1 MLPSRFGGSRPPL
14 STQRLPVLWL
24 AVLAGVSLCLP
35 AAALAGTSARFR
47 VDTSLSQ
54 VQRMGA
60 SPTASFSLLSVDT
73 EAPLS
78 QALSL
83 SAELRM
89 DTPSLNAPG
98 RGFSVNFDPGH
109 ADYGLALKM
118 TPSYL
123 PVGLEYNRLAG
134 NAAAIIDPQVYAAS
148 DNGYLLDDSASQL
161 FSLRQQGLH
170 HRLRVGWGS
179 MGVESNVAPML
190 LGLHGFLPVHGR
202 ATGPFTT
209 LSAERLRLLGFVG
222 RAGVMLMLD
231 TRAHGVDRGDYLAWG
246 VTMHRVLREGLILGT
261 SYMAGN
267 SSLPGTS
274 APSTL
279 SFYLRLRWH
288 GTKSHAFGD
297 RED

>member
-1 MLPSRFGGSRPPL
+1 
-14 STQRLPVLWL
+14 
-24 AVLAGVSLCLP
+24 
-35 AAALAGTSARFR
+35 
-47 VDTSLSQ
+47 
-54 VQRMGA
+54 
-60 SPTASFSLLSVDT
+60 
-73 EAPLS
+73 
-78 QALSL
+78 
-83 SAELRM
+83 
-89 DTPSLNAPG
+89 
-98 RGFSVNFDPGH
+98 VNFDPGH

-118 TPSYL
+118 APSYL

-134 NAAAIIDPQVYAAS
+134 NSAATIDPQSYAAS
-148 DNGYLLDDSASQL
+148 ANGYLLDSSASQL
-161 FSLRQQGLH
+161 FSVRHQGTH

-209 LSAERLRLLGFVG
+209 INAERLRLFGFVG

-231 TRAHGVDRGDYLAWG
+231 TRAHGIDRGDYLAWG
-246 VTMHRVLREGLILGT
+246 VTMHRALREGLILGT

-288 GTKSHAFGD
+288 GSRSHTLGARGD
-297 RED
+297 

>member
-1 MLPSRFGGSRPPL
+1 M
-14 STQRLPVLWL
+14 LWL
-24 AVLAGVSLCLP
+24 AVLAGVCLLLP
-35 AAALAGTSARFR
+35 ATVLAGTSARFQLGA
-47 VDTSLSQ
+47 SLSQ
-54 VQRMGA
+54 VRQMGA
-60 SPTASFSLLSVDT
+60 SPGASFSLLSVDAK
-73 EAPLS
+73 APLS
-78 QALSL
+78 QALGL
-83 SAELRM
+83 TGELRM
-89 DTPSLNAPG
+89 DTPSLNAPS

-109 ADYGLALKM
+109 SDYGLALSM
-118 TPSYL
+118 SPSYL

-134 NAAAIIDPQVYAAS
+134 NSAATIDPQAYAAS
-148 DNGYLLDDSASQL
+148 ANGYLLDSSASQL
-161 FSLRQQGLH
+161 FSLRHQGLH

-231 TRAHGVDRGDYLAWG
+231 TRAHGIDRGDYLAWG
-246 VTMHRVLREGLILGT
+246 VTMHRALREGLILGT

-279 SFYLRLRWH
+279 SFYLRLLWH
-288 GTKSHAFGD
+288 GGRSHAFGD

>member
-1 MLPSRFGGSRPPL
+1 M
-14 STQRLPVLWL
+14 LWL
-24 AVLAGVSLCLP
+24 AVLAGVYLCLP
-35 AAALAGTSARFR
+35 AVVRAGSSFDASLGQVRQLGTS
-47 VDTSLSQ
+47 S
-54 VQRMGA
+54 
-60 SPTASFSLLSVDT
+60 SPSFSLLSVAART
-73 EAPLS
+73 PLS
-78 QALSL
+78 RTLGL

-134 NAAAIIDPQVYAAS
+134 NAAATIDPQAYAAS
-148 DNGYLLDDSASQL
+148 ANGYLLDNSASQL
-161 FSLRQQGLH
+161 FSVRHQGIH

-190 LGLHGFLPVHGR
+190 LGLHGFLPVHGS

-209 LSAERLRLLGFVG
+209 LSAERLRMFGFVG

-231 TRAHGVDRGDYLAWG
+231 TRAHGIDRGDYLAWG
-246 VTMHRVLREGLILGT
+246 VTMHRALSEGLILGT

-288 GTKSHAFGD
+288 GSRSHAFGA